1 MMPPFPAPRSTMR
14 KLTLL
19 CLSTVAVFLLATA
32 TLVLAG
38 LHDRLAPADVIVV
51 PGNTIA
57 PDGRPSPRL
66 QARLD
71 AALAQFVAGRAPRI
85 VVSGATGKE
94 GFDEAA
100 SMARYL
106 RSRGVPAGA
115 IIEDNQGW
123 TTDATARNTA
133 ALMRKHGWK
142 TAMVATQYFHVPRFQ
157 LALERAGITVSGHV
171 HAAYFEW
178 RDLYSAP
185 RETVGYAVYYLK
197 PQP

>member
-1 MMPPFPAPRSTMR
+1 M
-14 KLTLL
+14 
-19 CLSTVAVFLLATA
+19 CLSTLAVFLLATA
-32 TLVLAG
+32 ALVLAG

-57 PDGRPSPRL
+57 IDGTPSPRL

-71 AALAQFVAGRAPRI
+71 AALAQFQAHRAPRI
-85 VVSGATGKE
+85 LVSGATGKE

-106 RSRGVPAGA
+106 QSRGVPASA

-123 TTDATARNTA
+123 TTDATACNAA
-133 ALMRKHGWK
+133 ALMRTHGWK
-142 TAMVATQYFHVPRFQ
+142 TAMVATQYFHVPRFR
-157 LALERAGITVSGHV
+157 LALARAGIDVSANV

-178 RDLYSAP
+178 RDLYSIP
-185 RETVGYAVYYLK
+185 RETAGYLVYYAK
-197 PQP
+197 P